1 MEVRRKS
8 GVLKLSSEDETA
20 LNETGTVS
28 VSFCIFSVNTSITK
42 LLNIL
47 ELLDILSFGGL

>member
-1 MEVRRKS
+1 MEVGRKS
-8 GVLKLSSEDETA
+8 GVLKFSSEDETA

-28 VSFCIFSVNTSITK
+28 VSFCKFSVNMSIPK

-47 ELLDILSFGGL
+47 ELLDILSFGAL